1 VVTVLALYLG
11 QMMAGAVLTETVFS
25 WPGLGRLMF
34 DSIGSRDYPLVL
46 GLFLFISV
54 IVIVSNL
61 IADLL
66 YAFLDPRVRYR

>member
-1 VVTVLALYLG
+1 
-11 QMMAGAVLTETVFS
+11 
-25 WPGLGRLMF
+25 MF

-54 IVIVSNL
+54 IVIVTNL

-66 YAFLDPRVRYR
+66 YAVLDPRVRYR